1 MFTGLVEE
9 VGAIVEL
16 QRGRE
21 VRLAVRGARVL
32 EGLRG
37 GDSVAVSGP
46 CLTAERVEGDRFY
59 ASLLPETVEATT
71 IGSWQVG
78 RKVNLE
84 RALRLGDRLG
94 GHLVGGHIDGVAEV
108 ASVVDRAG
116 TRRVELIAPAGRE
129 RYLVDRGSVSLDGV
143 SLTVRAPQ
151 GRRFS
156 VALVGATLAATTLA
170 ELRAGDRANFE
181 ADMVAKHIERLMAGA
196 EGEGTD
202 RKYLDWL
209 AEVE

>member
-1 MFTGLVEE
+1 MFTGLVEQ
-9 VGAIVEL
+9 VGTIVEL

-21 VRLAVRGARVL
+21 VRLAVRATRVMQDL
-32 EGLRG
+32 KAG
-37 GDSVAVSGP
+37 GSVAVSGP

-94 GHLVGGHIDGVAEV
+94 GHLVSGHIDGVAEV

-116 TRRVELIAPAGRE
+116 TRRVELIAPAGLE

-170 ELRAGDRANFE
+170 ELRAGDVVNFE